1 MNNKTRNWWK
11 HIWTLFGRHYSFSF
25 MSETSRSFITLMG
38 RLILKNLA
46 WWLWFVLFS
55 HFNPFSTGLKVKF
68 WYLDFLI
75 HKWTI
80 RNMHQII
87 CLNWN
92 LFKFH
97 LLSLEVDIRSRLI
110 TEWYDG
116 WVRISQDFI
125 QNCGN
130 WVKFSGDEVE
140 EEWALEQEGEGSDGG
155 HTRFW
160 GASQD
165 QSDDT

>member
-1 MNNKTRNWWK
+1 MK
-11 HIWTLFGRHYSFSF
+11 WTSD
-25 MSETSRSFITLMG
+25 
-38 RLILKNLA
+38 LA
-46 WWLWFVLFS
+46 WS
-55 HFNPFSTGLKVKF
+55 QNDMTA
-68 WYLDFLI
+68 
-75 HKWTI
+75 
-80 RNMHQII
+80 
-87 CLNWN
+87 
-92 LFKFH
+92 
-97 LLSLEVDIRSRLI
+97 
-110 TEWYDG
+110 EWG
-116 WVRISQDFI
+116 TQDFI

>member
-1 MNNKTRNWWK
+1 MK
-11 HIWTLFGRHYSFSF
+11 
-25 MSETSRSFITLMG
+25 
-38 RLILKNLA
+38 A
-46 WWLWFVLFS
+46 
-55 HFNPFSTGLKVKF
+55 
-68 WYLDFLI
+68 
-75 HKWTI
+75 
-80 RNMHQII
+80 
-87 CLNWN
+87 
-92 LFKFH
+92 
-97 LLSLEVDIRSRLI
+97 
-110 TEWYDG
+110 EWG
-116 WVRISQDFI
+116 TQDFI